1 MATNENTKKRTH
13 EENLALA
20 LERVNGPDKNTLP
33 LFQPVET
40 GMTDTRPA
48 KAPPAKSLKTV
59 KPLPAVIASK
69 PAAKLPTLREERLIK
84 TAAEI
89 AGERPNDEDRA
100 YIHSIMCQVGLPRS
114 KVEGNSF
121 ERQSGGVGLLV
132 EAGKLW
138 DGKQFLQQPIPYG
151 TMPRLILAWMNTYAV
166 RFNTPEIPIGDSA
179 SDFLK
184 LLGKDVTGGKTGTFT
199 AFKKQVQALS
209 ACRLTLGFNSNGMAH
224 TYEGKPIKHF
234 DAWITGKGSQRPLW
248 PGSVTYSQ
256 EYYETLKGH
265 AVPIDLRAFMSLK
278 GSALAMDIYTMLAQ
292 RLHRISGRPLILHWA
307 NLRDQFGQE
316 YKGKNADKDFKDA
329 FLLQLKKVLAVYPQA
344 KVKKVTGGLMLLASA
359 PPIPFKG

>member
-1 MATNENTKKRTH
+1 MATNENTKKRTF
-13 EENLALA
+13 EENMALT
-20 LERVNGPDKNTLP
+20 LKRVNSPDKNTLS
-33 LFQPVET
+33 LFPSAET
-40 GMTDTRPA
+40 GMADTRPT
-48 KAPPAKSLKTV
+48 KVKPAKSVKTV
-59 KPLPAVIASK
+59 KPLPAVIAHKSSN
-69 PAAKLPTLREERLIK
+69 KLPTLRDERLIK

-89 AGERPNDEDRA
+89 AGERPDDEDRA

-114 KVEGNSF
+114 KVEGNAF

-132 EAGKLW
+132 ESGKLW
-138 DGKQFLQQPIPYG
+138 DGKQFVQQPIPYG
-151 TMPRLILAWMNTYAV
+151 AMPRLMLAWMNTYAV

-199 AFKKQVQALS
+199 TFKKQVQALS

-224 TYEGKPIKHF
+224 TYEGKPIKQF
-234 DAWITGKGSQRPLW
+234 DAWITGRGSQRPLW

-292 RLHRISGRPLILHWA
+292 RLHRISGRPVILHWA

-316 YKGKNADKDFKDA
+316 YIGKNAEKDFKDA
-329 FLLQLKKVLAVYPQA
+329 FILQLKKVLLVYPQA
-344 KVKKVTGGLMLLASA
+344 KVKKVTGGLMLLASP

>member
-1 MATNENTKKRTH
+1 MADEENTKKRTY

-20 LERVNGPDKNTLP
+20 FERFNGKHTLP
-33 LFQPVET
+33 LFPPVEAVT
-40 GMTDTRPA
+40 TDRRPTKA
-48 KAPPAKSLKTV
+48 KPVKAVKVA
-59 KPLPAVIASK
+59 KPLSAVIPLK
-69 PAAKLPTLREERLIK
+69 PNTKPLSQREERLLEVSAK
-84 TAAEI
+84 I
-89 AGERPNDEDRA
+89 AGERPDDDDRA

-138 DGKQFLQQPIPYG
+138 DGTQFVQQPIPYG
-151 TMPRLILAWMNTYAV
+151 TMPRLMLAWMNTYAV

-199 AFKKQVQALS
+199 TFKKQVQALS

-224 TYEGKPIKHF
+224 TYEGKPIKQF
-234 DAWITGKGSQRPLW
+234 DAWITGNGSQRPLW
-248 PGSVTYSQ
+248 PGYVTYSQ

-316 YKGKNADKDFKDA
+316 YKGKNAEKDFKDA

-344 KVKKVTGGLMLLASA
+344 KVKQVTGGLMLLASP

>member
-1 MATNENTKKRTH
+1 MADKENTKKRTY

-20 LERVNGPDKNTLP
+20 LERGNGKQSTLP
-33 LFQPVET
+33 LFPPVEAVT
-40 GMTDTRPA
+40 TDRRPTKA
-48 KAPPAKSLKTV
+48 KPVKAVKVAKPLAAVIPPKPNTKSLTQ
-59 KPLPAVIASK
+59 
-69 PAAKLPTLREERLIK
+69 REERLLDVSAK
-84 TAAEI
+84 I
-89 AGERPNDEDRA
+89 AGERPDDEDRA

-114 KVEGNSF
+114 KVDGNSF

-138 DGKQFLQQPIPYG
+138 DGTQFVQQPIPYG
-151 TMPRLILAWMNTYAV
+151 TMPRLMLAWMNTYAV

-184 LLGKDVTGGKTGTFT
+184 LLGKDVTGGKNGTFT
-199 AFKKQVQALS
+199 TFKKQVQALS

-316 YKGKNADKDFKDA
+316 YKGKNAEKDFKDA
-329 FLLQLKKVLAVYPQA
+329 FLLQLKKVLSVYPQA
-344 KVKKVTGGLMLLASA
+344 KVKQVTGGLMLLASP

>member
-1 MATNENTKKRTH
+1 MATDENTKNRTH
-13 EENLALA
+13 AENLAFVK
-20 LERVNGPDKNTLP
+20 EKGKGKEQNTLP
-33 LFQPVET
+33 FFQPAEA
-40 GMTDTRPA
+40 GMTDARPA
-48 KAPPAKSLKTV
+48 KVKPVQPAKV
-59 KPLPAVIASK
+59 ADPLPFVIPSK
-69 PAAKLPTLREERLIK
+69 PNTNPLTKREERLVK

-89 AGERPNDEDRA
+89 AGERPDDEDRA

-114 KVEGNSF
+114 KVDGHSF
-121 ERQSGGVGLLV
+121 ERQSGGVALLV

-138 DGKQFLQQPIPYG
+138 DGMQFVQQSIPYG
-151 TMPRLILAWMNTYAV
+151 TMPRLVLAWMNTYAV

-234 DAWITGKGSQRPLW
+234 DAWITGRGSQRPLW

-256 EYYETLKGH
+256 EYYETLKDH

-316 YKGKNADKDFKDA
+316 YKGKNADKDFKEA

-344 KVKKVTGGLMLLASA
+344 KVKKVAGALMLLASA